1 MKILELKIRSFGK
14 LKDRRIRLS
23 EGINLVYGENESG
36 KSTIHMFIKGMFFG
50 LERGRGRAAANDAY
64 SLYEP
69 WENPNF
75 YSGAVRFESGG
86 KVFRIDRNFDRY
98 SKKAEL
104 YCEDDGEEMSVDD
117 GDLQILLGQFSEGI
131 YSSTVSVG
139 QLNIQPGQALAAGLR
154 NYATNY
160 FASGGGDLNIEQAL
174 LRLKERRKEIDR
186 QIKEGFRVKQEK
198 REQIEQEASYIWRE
212 IHRLQ
217 TDRDNLKEKIAY
229 RREHKPAKEEPE
241 NNRVIDGLR
250 PDKWRIHPLEIL
262 SFVAAVVLV
271 FVFIHRPW
279 NYLVAIVLA
288 LLCLIYTWNRLK
300 VSKKQ
305 EKTEPERILE
315 EIMPEEEKVPLE
327 KLCWELER
335 SEEELGEKL
344 VQYNNLR
351 EQLEEMDEMGEEFWE
366 QEKQREA
373 VDIAADKISELSAG
387 LQKQMEQK
395 MNDLLSAMIC
405 EFTGGKYTR
414 LLIGEGFKMSL
425 LKDGRRI
432 PVEHLSRGTAEQVYL
447 ALRMVSAGVFQ
458 EEEFPVMLDDT
469 FAYYDDI
476 RLKYVLGWLGRN
488 KKQVLLFTCQ
498 KREEEAL
505 KELGIK
511 YRKIEI

>member
-198 REQIEQEASYIWRE
+198 REQIEQEASYIWR
-212 IHRLQ
+212 
-217 TDRDNLKEKIAY
+217 
-229 RREHKPAKEEPE
+229 
-241 NNRVIDGLR
+241 
-250 PDKWRIHPLEIL
+250 
-262 SFVAAVVLV
+262 
-271 FVFIHRPW
+271 
-279 NYLVAIVLA
+279 
-288 LLCLIYTWNRLK
+288 
-300 VSKKQ
+300 
-305 EKTEPERILE
+305 
-315 EIMPEEEKVPLE
+315 
-327 KLCWELER
+327 
-335 SEEELGEKL
+335 
-344 VQYNNLR
+344 
-351 EQLEEMDEMGEEFWE
+351 
-366 QEKQREA
+366 
-373 VDIAADKISELSAG
+373 
-387 LQKQMEQK
+387 
-395 MNDLLSAMIC
+395 
-405 EFTGGKYTR
+405 
-414 LLIGEGFKMSL
+414 
-425 LKDGRRI
+425 
-432 PVEHLSRGTAEQVYL
+432 
-447 ALRMVSAGVFQ
+447 
-458 EEEFPVMLDDT
+458 LD
-469 FAYYDDI
+469 
-476 RLKYVLGWLGRN
+476 
-488 KKQVLLFTCQ
+488 C
-498 KREEEAL
+498 
-505 KELGIK
+505 
-511 YRKIEI
+511 